1 MAWWSRCVVLALLAG
16 CTGWPPRPDAGSADA
31 AIPTGCRL
39 PFAGDPNLPP
49 EMTLLVLGDRYVS
62 QPLLDGGGLPLMF
75 PPQGGRVAFAGLQAR
90 NVDPC
95 QARLSGLVRD
105 LASGQIR
112 LETRT
117 VNLRVFDGG
126 YASSV
131 DTNIATWANI
141 PLCHNQWTPQNVY
154 GNPFELEL
162 TFTDRGGRVL
172 SQTALVT
179 PYCAEAQHDAECRC
193 ICRGGYMLGEVCDTG
208 DGGVSDGGDAG

>member
-90 NVDPC
+90 NVDA

-117 VNLRVFDGG
+117 VNLWVFDGVAQRG
-126 YASSV
+126 TS
-131 DTNIATWANI
+131 TLPPGPTFRCATTSGRPRMCTTI
-141 PLCHNQWTPQNVY
+141 PLNW
-154 GNPFELEL
+154 
-162 TFTDRGGRVL
+162 
-172 SQTALVT
+172 S
-179 PYCAEAQHDAECRC
+179 
-193 ICRGGYMLGEVCDTG
+193 
-208 DGGVSDGGDAG
+208 